1 MLDYLRKILSPAPTS
16 ETPDYAPAKQNGKIE
31 KRKLEIATCAL
42 FVEMAKADGEF
53 TEDERN
59 KIIKVMKETFELED
73 ECVNDLIELSE
84 QKIKESI
91 SLYEFTS
98 IINEKYSNE
107 DKFELIKN
115 LWKLIYI
122 DKTLNMYEDHLVKKI
137 GTMLNLDHK
146 RIIDAKL
153 MVKEEKGIG

>member
-1 MLDYLRKILSPAPTS
+1 MLDYLRKILSPPV
-16 ETPDYAPAKQNGKIE
+16 EKQNTSPMPGKSKDD

-42 FVEMAKADGEF
+42 FVEMAKADGDF

-59 KIIKVMKETFELED
+59 KIIKVMKETFTLED

-107 DKFELIKN
+107 EKFELIKN

-146 RIIDAKL
+146 RIIEAKL
-153 MVKEEKGIG
+153 IVKEEKGLGL

>member
-1 MLDYLRKILSPAPTS
+1 MLDYLRKILSPEVEA
-16 ETPDYAPAKQNGKIE
+16 PDYIPETRNSKSE

-73 ECVNDLIELSE
+73 EYVNDLIELSE

-153 MVKEEKGIG
+153 IVKEEKGIG

>member
-1 MLDYLRKILSPAPTS
+1 MLEYLRKILSPP
-16 ETPDYAPAKQNGKIE
+16 IE
-31 KRKLEIATCAL
+31 EPNSIPQAQDNKSDKRKLEIATCAL
-42 FVEMAKADGEF
+42 FVEMANADGNF
-53 TEDERN
+53 TDDERK
-59 KIIKVMKETFELED
+59 KIIKVMKETFDLEE
-73 ECVNDLIELSE
+73 ECVNDLIELSA

-98 IINEKYSNE
+98 IINDKYSNE
-107 DKFELIKN
+107 EKFELIKN

-153 MVKEEKGIG
+153 IVKEEKGLGL